1 MSGGGATRAAAQ
13 RVRVEGSDYLVIR
26 GRLRQEL
33 GLSAKS
39 ISTDLLETMRRL
51 MRRDLRAGIRLD
63 YDDPGQLR
71 DLYERARALVEA
83 KAPSRAAKRKA
94 AS

>member
-1 MSGGGATRAAAQ
+1 MTRKFAPN
-13 RVRVEGSDYLVIR
+13 
-26 GRLRQEL
+26 
-33 GLSAKS
+33 
-39 ISTDLLETMRRL
+39 ISMLKTARYGIPNTIVDVDILEMMRRL

-63 YDDPGQLR
+63 YDDPGQLK

-83 KAPSRAAKRKA
+83 KAPARPSKRKA